1 MLSVATEIRLS
12 GKEKKMTSTAQV
24 TWVEGMQFVGEAGS
38 GHAIV
43 LDGRESVGGRDTGLR
58 PLELMLVGLAGCT
71 AMDVV
76 HILRRR
82 RQQVTD
88 VQVKVEAERADE
100 HPRVYTQIKLEYIV
114 RGHNLTEKAVVDS
127 IELSEKKYCS
137 ASAMLSKTAEM
148 SYSYQIIEGEN

>member
-1 MLSVATEIRLS
+1 
-12 GKEKKMTSTAQV
+12 MTSTAQV
-24 TWVEGMQFVGEAGS
+24 TWVHGMQFVGEAGS
-38 GHAIV
+38 GHAVV

-76 HILRRR
+76 HILRRK

-88 VQVKVEAERADE
+88 LQVQVEAERADD
-100 HPRVYTQIKLEYIV
+100 HPKVYTSIKLKYVV
-114 RGHNLTEKAVVDS
+114 RGHDLSEKAVVDS

-137 ASAMLSKTAEM
+137 ASAMLGKTAEID
-148 SYSYQIIEGEN
+148 YTYQIIQEPGE